1 MGLGQG
7 WAWGH
12 LDHLVVAL
20 EEEGPALRAQAGRG
34 RHILVDVQMRQVVKV
49 LLAGTQSLIHKL
61 WGHRHWLLLLF
72 LWLLVSW
79 GLFFFDRV

>member
-1 MGLGQG
+1 MI
-7 WAWGH
+7 